1 MRTTE
6 FDDVRLENP
15 ELVNDEQLRR
25 LAEAGARIRKACLT
39 QPLGSLERA
48 DRPRGV
54 LVMGAEARLVRA
66 VLEPICPVPFLAWPG
81 PALPAWVGPLDLVVV
96 LGGHDAKAWEIACT
110 HEAARR
116 GATLIVAAPETSQL
130 AAAGSSHATTLIPIV
145 DGDAV
150 ASAVAV
156 LELLG
161 LLELGPPVNPGHV
174 ADAADLVAQSCSPSQ
189 EVGSNPAKDLAMGLA
204 EALPLVW
211 GGTTLAGRA
220 SRRIAEAFRRAS
232 GRPALA
238 ADADELE
245 TILRAIT
252 PRDPFSD
259 PFESGGD
266 MVPVLLLLDDDKVPE
281 RLKEVPRRLT
291 SLAEAVGVRVCRI
304 SSGDA
309 SLESSDVERYV
320 TLLQHGRYAAAY
332 LRAGL
337 AA

>member
-6 FDDVRLENP
+6 FDDLRLEQP
-15 ELVNDEQLRR
+15 DLVNDEQLRR

-39 QPLGSLERA
+39 EPLGTLERA

-96 LGGHDAKAWEIACT
+96 LGGYDAHAWEIACT

-116 GATLIVAAPETSQL
+116 GATIIVAAPATSQL
-130 AAAGSSHATTLIPIV
+130 AVAGASHTTTLIPMA
-145 DGDAV
+145 DGDAM

-161 LLELGPPVNPGHV
+161 LLELGPAVNPGHV
-174 ADAADLVAQSCSPSQ
+174 ADAADLVAESCSPTR
-189 EVGSNPAKDLAMGLA
+189 EVGSNPAKDLALGLA
-204 EALPLVW
+204 DSLPLVW

-238 ADADELE
+238 ADAEELE
-245 TILRAIT
+245 TILRAMT

-259 PFESGGD
+259 PYQSGGD
-266 MVPVLLLLDDDKVPE
+266 MLPALLLLDDDKVPE
-281 RLKEVPRRLT
+281 RLIEVPRRLT

-304 SSGDA
+304 SSGDR

-320 TLLQHGRYAAAY
+320 TLLQQGRYAAAY
-332 LRAGL
+332 LRVGL
-337 AA
+337 AT